1 MFRSACLLAAAT
13 LALYGASGFVSPA
26 QPTAA
31 PSSARGLA
39 AAAAAAGE
47 EPAPASSGSAS
58 WSPLAIGAALGLM
71 VAVMGGRPALAADME
86 NGESVFLGNCAAC
99 HAGGNNSVVAEK
111 VLRKAAMEQYLT
123 GGWNAAAVMT
133 QVTNGKGS
141 MPAFGDKLGP
151 DDIED
156 VAAYVMDQS
165 AGKW

>member
-1 MFRSACLLAAAT
+1 MFRSACLLAAAS
-13 LALYGASGFVSPA
+13 LALYGACCFVAPVNPPATPEAAQQASGTA
-26 QPTAA
+26 WATEGQAA
-31 PSSARGLA
+31 P
-39 AAAAAAGE
+39 AAGT
-47 EPAPASSGSAS
+47 SA
-58 WSPLAIGAALGLM
+58 WSPLAVGAALGLM
-71 VAVMGGRPALAADME
+71 VAVLGSRPALAADLE

-123 GGWNAAAVMT
+123 GGWNVEAVKT

-156 VAAYVMDQS
+156 VASYVFDQS
-165 AGKW
+165 NGKW